1 MEGKVDEK
9 ICGKKVGKRR
19 LKKAISS
26 KKKQEK
32 RKEANRVNGT

>member
-1 MEGKVDEK
+1 MGGIVDEK
-9 ICGKKVGKRR
+9 ICRNKVGKQTT
-19 LKKAISS
+19 KKAISS